1 MKARFLAAMA
11 MAVVAAA
18 IWGCTQ
24 QAQAPAAE
32 PAATATQEPA
42 AAGTPLSSGSA
53 WQEEFTVDKAALRN
67 TGHNTYFILD
77 PGHQVTL
84 EGNEGRVK
92 VQVVITVLDQTQVID
107 GVNCRVVEERESKD
121 GKIVE
126 ISRNFFAIDPA
137 TGNIYYFGEDVDNY
151 GPDGRVRDHSS
162 AWRSGVNGAR
172 FGLIMP
178 GQAAVGQKY
187 YQEQAEADEAMDR
200 AEHISITETMS
211 SPAGQLNNCLKTEES
226 SPLEPGH
233 VSPKMYAPGV
243 GMIRDGAL
251 QLVAYQRAR

>member
-1 MKARFLAAMA
+1 MKTRILSA
-11 MAVVAAA
+11 MAVAVMAVAL
-18 IWGCTQ
+18 WGCKQET
-24 QAQAPAAE
+24 QAPATT
-32 PAATATQEPA
+32 PATSATPAT
-42 AAGTPLSSGSA
+42 AGTPLSSGGQA
-53 WQEEFTVDKAALRN
+53 WQEEFTIDKAALRN

-77 PGHQVTL
+77 PGHTVTL
-84 EGNEGRVK
+84 EGNEGQIR
-92 VQVVITVLDQTQVID
+92 VQVIIKVLDQTEMVD
-107 GVNCRVVEERESKD
+107 GVNCRVVEERESKN

-137 TGNIYYFGEDVDNY
+137 TNNIYYFGEDVDNY

-172 FGLIMP
+172 FGMIMP

-200 AEHISITETMS
+200 AEHISISETME
-211 SPAGQLNNCLKTEES
+211 SPAGRLTNCLKTEES

-233 VSPKMYAPGV
+233 VSVKMYAPGI

-251 QLVAYQRAR
+251 QLVSCQRAR